1 MVYILAIAC
10 IFGLIALISSIRDVI
25 NYQQKKQIILGAD

>member
-1 MVYILAIAC
+1 MVYILGIAC

-25 NYQQKKQIILGAD
+25 KYHKKNK